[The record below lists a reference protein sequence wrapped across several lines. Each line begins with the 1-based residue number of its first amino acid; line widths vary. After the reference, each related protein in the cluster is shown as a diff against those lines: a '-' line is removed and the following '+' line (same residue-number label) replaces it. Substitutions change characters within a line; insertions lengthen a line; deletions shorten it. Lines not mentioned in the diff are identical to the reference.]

1 MMKVAKLWASCGGV
15 GKLRGGGTVAALFFI
30 LLWYFTAAYRLP
42 LWAQLVFVLLIFFTG
57 VVVSTRVEKEWGH
70 DSNRVVIDEVS
81 GMSISVLALPYQW
94 YYFLFA
100 FLLFRFFDIVKPL
113 YIRRVENFRGGWG
126 VMLDDVLAGIY
137 SLLTLHLLIRIL
149 E

>member
-1 MMKVAKLWASCGGV
+1 MMTAAKLWASCGGV
-15 GKLRGGGTVAALFFI
+15 GKLRGGGTVAALLFV
-30 LLWYFTAAYRLP
+30 LLWYFSAAYRLP
-42 LWAQLVFVLLIFFTG
+42 LWVQLILALLIFVTG
-57 VVVSTRVEKEWGH
+57 IVVSTLVEKEWGH

-81 GMSISVLALPYQW
+81 GMSISILALPYQW

-113 YIRRVENFRGGWG
+113 YIRRMESFAGGWG
-126 VMLDDVLAGIY
+126 VMLDDMLAGIY